1 MKTGLWKLLR
11 NRYLHDRSWYKLDN
25 AGKIYPALITKRYT
39 SLYRLSLDLKEPV
52 SLPLIE
58 QALDDVMPRFPYYQV
73 CLRQGVFWYFLE
85 TNPRKPPVEG
95 DSLSPCMDFPLKKRG
110 MFLFRIRIYKKRIAV
125 EFSHILTDGTGALT
139 FLKTLTARYLSLRGV
154 PVEADESAGI
164 LDVSSTPDPEEFDDA
179 FQNYFNRRL
188 PESSRGVPAYHIKEH
203 LLPKGKYNIITGIMS
218 VQELKEQA
226 GSFGISLGE
235 YLTAR
240 LIEAFQEYMNDP
252 RRKGEKKKPIR
263 MNVPVNLRGLY
274 PSKSMRNFF
283 LSVEPWIDPRLGEYE
298 FKEICAKV
306 HHYMRY
312 EVDQKFLNQ
321 QITRNV
327 KGELK
332 ILNRLFPLFIKNMF
346 LPAVYRIL
354 GENNYTSGFSN
365 LGRIS
370 LPPAM
375 EEHVES
381 FDFYPPPST
390 GNKLK
395 CTALSY
401 KGDMRVSFGSLIE
414 STEIERLFFCA
425 LRKSGVRVRIESNR
439 FY

>member
-1 MKTGLWKLLR
+1 MKE
-11 NRYLHDRSWYKLDN
+11 
-25 AGKIYPALITKRYT
+25 IP
-39 SLYRLSLDLKEPV
+39 
-52 SLPLIE
+52 
-58 QALDDVMPRFPYYQV
+58 FP
-73 CLRQGVFWYFLE
+73 
-85 TNPRKPPVEG
+85 
-95 DSLSPCMDFPLKKRG
+95 PCMDFPLKKRG
-110 MFLFRIRIYKKRIAV
+110 MFLFRIRIYKNRIAV
-125 EFSHILTDGTGALT
+125 EFSHILTDGTGALI
-139 FLKTLTARYLSLRGV
+139 FLKTLTARYLSLKGI
-154 PVEADESAGI
+154 PVEADEKSGI
-164 LDVSSTPDPEEFDDA
+164 LDIKADPDPEEFDDA
-179 FQNYFNRRL
+179 FQKNYNRRL
-188 PESSRGVPAYHIKEH
+188 PESGRGVSAYHIEDS
-203 LLPKGKYNIITGIMS
+203 LLPRGKYNIITGIMS

-226 GSFGISLGE
+226 SHHGISLGE

-240 LIEAFQEYMNDP
+240 LIEAFQEYMNAP
-252 RRKGEKKKPIR
+252 ERKGKKKKPIR

-283 LSVEPWIDPRLGEYE
+283 LSVEPWIDPRLGYYE
-298 FKEICAKV
+298 FSEICSKV
-306 HHYMRY
+306 HLYMRY

-332 ILNRLFPLFIKNMF
+332 LLNRLFPLTVKNMF
-346 LPAVYRIL
+346 LPAVYRFL
-354 GENNYTSGFSN
+354 GENNYTSSLSN
-365 LGRIS
+365 LGRIT

-375 EEHVES
+375 GEQIES

-390 GNKLK
+390 GNKIK

-401 KGDMRVSFGSLIE
+401 NGEMRVSFGSLIE